1 MRVGRVYRFE
11 ASHRLYTHELGESEN
26 VAVYGKC
33 ANEGGHGH
41 NYELVVLFEG
51 EPDPITGMVFDR
63 REVDRRVEECL
74 ISKVDHR
81 HLDDI
86 IDEVTTG
93 ENLAL
98 VFRRW
103 LEQEFE
109 GEARLY
115 SVELVETPRNH
126 FVAS

>member
-1 MRVGRVYRFE
+1 MRVGRIYRFE
-11 ASHRLYTHELGESEN
+11 ASHRLHTSALAENEN
-26 VAVYGKC
+26 VEVYGKC

-41 NYELVVLFEG
+41 NYELVLLFEG
-51 EPDPITGMVFDR
+51 EPDPITGMLFDR
-63 REVDRRVEECL
+63 RKVDRRVQECL

-93 ENLAL
+93 ENLARVFKNWLDEEFAGGPRL
-98 VFRRW
+98 V
-103 LEQEFE
+103 
-109 GEARLY
+109 

>member
-1 MRVGRVYRFE
+1 MRVGRIYRFE
-11 ASHRLYTHELGESEN
+11 ASHRLYTSALAEEEN
-26 VAVYGKC
+26 EEVYGKC

-51 EPDPITGMVFDR
+51 EPDPLTGMLFDR
-63 REVDRRVEECL
+63 LQVDRRVEECL

-103 LEQEFE
+103 LEQEFA
-109 GEARLY
+109 GGPQLV
-115 SVELVETPRNH
+115 SVELVETPRNR

>member
-1 MRVGRVYRFE
+1 MRVGRIYRFE
-11 ASHRLYTHELGESEN
+11 ASHRLYTSALAEKEN
-26 VAVYGKC
+26 VEVYGKC

-41 NYELVVLFEG
+41 NYELVLLFEG
-51 EPDPITGMVFDR
+51 EPDPLTGMLFNR
-63 REVDRRVEECL
+63 LEVDRRVEECL

-103 LEQEFE
+103 LEQEFA
-109 GEARLY
+109 GGPQLV
-115 SVELVETPRNH
+115 SVELVETPRNR